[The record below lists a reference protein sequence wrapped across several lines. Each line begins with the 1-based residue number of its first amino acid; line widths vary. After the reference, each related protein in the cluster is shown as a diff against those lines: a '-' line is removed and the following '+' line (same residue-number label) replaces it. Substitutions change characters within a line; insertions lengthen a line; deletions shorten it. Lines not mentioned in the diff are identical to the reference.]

1 MSYPKL
7 DSLMRLPGAEV
18 KEFSMQKSFTEQLQ
32 QVDLNNCSPD
42 RLNNMPPVFVPIRG
56 EKLSGAEIK
65 YLVHRC
71 GRHGA
76 DLCFRLQAVRDFET
90 REGRAVRAGEWG
102 GVIDNRS
109 FIPHKDLSW
118 AEADCFLFNSRL
130 EKDSLLKSNSRV
142 EDSRICSS
150 LVEQSLIVNGRLS
163 ASTVRNSEVLEYCTL
178 EKADV
183 DNCRLADRV
192 WLEDVKARNAQLLF
206 VAADNSVIS
215 FEKLKGDVANV
226 DQLRLHGYHS
236 PEKGMQKSE
245 VPEKHNF
252 WQWLRRRG
260 RE

>member
-1 MSYPKL
+1 
-7 DSLMRLPGAEV
+7 
-18 KEFSMQKSFTEQLQ
+18 MQKSFSERLL
-32 QVDLNNCSPD
+32 QVDLNHCSPAE
-42 RLNNMPPVFVPIRG
+42 LAKMPSVFVPIRNQR
-56 EKLSGAEIK
+56 LNGAEIK
-65 YLVHRC
+65 YLVHKC
-71 GRHGA
+71 GRRGQ

-102 GVIDNRS
+102 GIIDNRS

-118 AEADCFLFNSRL
+118 VGVDSFLYGSCL

-192 WLEDVKARNAQLLF
+192 WLEDVKARSAQLLF
-206 VAADNSVIS
+206 VAADNSVIC

-236 PEKGMQKSE
+236 PEKGKQKSE
-245 VPEKHNF
+245 APEKLNF
-252 WQWLRRRG
+252 WQWLRRCG